1 MKNVIKRAL
10 LKAAIC
16 ILSVFIIMT
25 VLQYVPLIHPTWVDG
40 MVSIPSSGDHVIDR
54 RAIIHKAGFDVPW
67 FLYLWPFNHPQNIL
81 PSD

>member
-10 LKAAIC
+10 FKAAVC
-16 ILSVFIIMT
+16 FLSVFILVT
-25 VLQYVPLIHPTWVDG
+25 VLQYVPLIHPAWVDEFI
-40 MVSIPSSGDHVIDR
+40 SPPSSGDYVIDR
-54 RAIIHKAGFDVPW
+54 RAIIHERGMDVPW